1 MKIIWVF
8 DTKFQSASKLIIIVE
23 ENGVRW
29 LKMESKIEQRGT
41 RNAWTCL
48 QILSHSVENGCMK
61 NYKALG
67 SNMLR
72 MMGHIWKHW
81 LFHQLYSMRIIFNDH
96 IFCARSEPKRSA
108 PFLNSNHAEIRSFLP
123 IPSPKNIYLW
133 LILLDFFLSF
143 LWPTANGVT
152 GFDDLHYEWSAKGPA
167 AAQATMDPSGGDFYG
182 DLLGTIWW
190 LTG

>member
-1 MKIIWVF
+1 MII
-8 DTKFQSASKLIIIVE
+8 DE

-48 QILSHSVENGCMK
+48 QILSHSVENCYMK

-72 MMGHIWKHW
+72 MMGQIWKYR

-96 IFCARSEPKRSA
+96 IFCVFTEWSKKISTILNSR
-108 PFLNSNHAEIRSFLP
+108 NSNHAEIRSFLP

-143 LWPTANGVT
+143 LWPTAMWQVSTTCTTSGVPRGPQLLRRRWILQGVISMVISRVT
-152 GFDDLHYEWSAKGPA
+152 CWGLFDG
-167 AAQATMDPSGGDFYG
+167 
-182 DLLGTIWW
+182 
-190 LTG
+190 